1 MMKRASRIAAGLLLA
16 AAANVAQAQDVAEG
30 QWINLFDGETTFG
43 WTAFGDIQWSVAEG
57 ELKGESG
64 NGGWLAHNAVFQDF
78 ELTAKI
84 KVDGPGSV
92 GLVVRGGFDG
102 HHTENGAGMVHIDA
116 PERKG
121 EWHEVT
127 VRALGSDVTAT
138 LDGNAVEGFSASAV
152 RGHIGIQY
160 HRYHGTRGVGP
171 KVYVSEVK
179 LRPLQLTPIFNG
191 TDLSGW
197 NIIPDRASK
206 FSVVDGALNILDG
219 NGQIETDAVWK
230 NFTLQMDIISNG
242 EHLNSGVFFRGPKG
256 VFWKGYE
263 SQVRNQWV
271 KTTGRVPWT
280 LARAAFT
287 ACRKRARLFP
297 PITNGSARPSS
308 PTTTT
313 SRCGSTAIRS
323 ATSLTRA
330 RCTRNG
336 TVRTVMFP
344 TLAPSTCRATTP
356 RPTCRSRASTS
367 RATTSKLV

>member
-43 WTAFGDIQWSVAEG
+43 WTAFGDVQWSVAEG

-102 HHTENGAGMVHIDA
+102 HHTENGAGMVHLDA

-138 LDGNAVEGFSASAV
+138 LDGKAVEGFSASAA

-160 HRYHGTRGVGP
+160 HRYHATRGVGP

-271 KTTGRVPWT
+271 KEDRTRPVDFGTGGVYGAQETRKVVSSDHEWFSKTVIANDNHIAVWINGYQVSDFFDTRPVHAEWDGKNGYVPHAGT
-280 LARAAFT
+280 IHLQ
-287 ACRKRARLFP
+287 
-297 PITNGSARPSS
+297 GHD
-308 PTTTT
+308 PTTNL
-313 SRCGSTAIRS
+313 SFKNINIQSYD
-323 ATSLTRA
+323 
-330 RCTRNG
+330 
-336 TVRTVMFP
+336 
-344 TLAPSTCRATTP
+344 
-356 RPTCRSRASTS
+356 
-367 RATTSKLV
+367 K